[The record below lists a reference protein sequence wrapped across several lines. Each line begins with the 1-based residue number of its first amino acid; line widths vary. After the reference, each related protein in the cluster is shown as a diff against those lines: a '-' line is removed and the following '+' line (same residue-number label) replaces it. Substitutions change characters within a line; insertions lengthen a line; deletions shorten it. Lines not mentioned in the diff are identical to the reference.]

1 MLAVL
6 HPLGLSRYGP
16 EQVDFLRYRPVLDN
30 RRLKE
35 VFGYLPRLTSAEV
48 FELFCKSHGMGSA
61 LIMARRSFAGAVV
74 VITGAGGGL
83 GRALA
88 LRFAA
93 AGARIAALDRDPT
106 GLDET
111 RSELESHGAECLA
124 LTCDVTDAAA
134 CSGAVATTVAR
145 FGALDVLVANAGM
158 SHRSAFAETGLDVI
172 RRVME
177 VNFFG
182 AVNCTAAALPHLLAS
197 RGLVIAVSSVAGFT
211 PLVART
217 GYSASKHALHGF
229 FDSLRA
235 EVEPRGVA
243 VTLVCPS
250 FIATRIGR
258 NAIGGDGLPVRHAQ
272 VTVGRPL
279 SAERAAGQIV
289 TAAERGQRLLLLGGT
304 ARLAWWLSRVAPGLY
319 VQIMARR
326 MRGELESGEAPESA
340 GSAGEPRT

>member
-1 MLAVL
+1 M
-6 HPLGLSRYGP
+6 
-16 EQVDFLRYRPVLDN
+16 
-30 RRLKE
+30 
-35 VFGYLPRLTSAEV
+35 
-48 FELFCKSHGMGSA
+48 
-61 LIMARRSFAGAVV
+61 
-74 VITGAGGGL
+74 ITGAGGGL

-93 AGARIAALDRDPT
+93 SGARIVALDRDPT

-111 RSELESHGAECLA
+111 RAELESGGVECLA
-124 LTCDVTDAAA
+124 LACDVTDADACAHSVAA
-134 CSGAVATTVAR
+134 ALAR
-145 FGALDVLVANAGM
+145 FGSLDVLVANAGM
-158 SHRSAFAETGLDVI
+158 SHRSAFADTGLDVI

-182 AVNCTAAALPHLLAS
+182 AVNCTAPALPHLIAS
-197 RGLVIAVSSVAGFT
+197 RGLVIAISSVAGFT

-235 EVEPRGVA
+235 EVEPLGVG

-250 FIATRIGR
+250 FVATHIGR

-279 SAERAAGQIV
+279 SAERAAALIV
-289 TAAERGQRLLLLGGT
+289 TAAERARRLVLLGGT
-304 ARLAWWLSRVAPGLY
+304 ARIAWCLGRVAPGLY
-319 VQIMARR
+319 AQIMARR
-326 MRGELESGEAPESA
+326 MRGELESAQASASA
-340 GSAGEPRT
+340 GSAGEPRK